1 MKGVDAENHIHSID
15 PLFLNQCSNEH
26 KPKKYTEDKKMLK
39 KMKKLIRSESG
50 QGMVEYGLIIA
61 LVAVVA
67 IVGLGLLGG
76 GLDGIFTSITGELGA
91 TTPTT
96 P

>member
-1 MKGVDAENHIHSID
+1 
-15 PLFLNQCSNEH
+15 
-26 KPKKYTEDKKMLK
+26 MLK
-39 KMKKLIRSESG
+39 KINELMVNESG

-76 GLDGIFTSITGELGA
+76 GLDDIFTDITHKLKVGEAGG
-91 TTPTT
+91 
-96 P
+96 